1 MIRYLYFEPS
11 FFRAHFYLI
20 LCDVCYVLHVGQ
32 PSPLTG
38 EQAFSI
44 LRTNYVRLQESLPVN
59 DILPEL
65 FARTVVTES
74 EFTTLQDQP
83 SEMKQR
89 CELAKYLLTAV
100 RRQQSNF
107 NTLCDILLKTPGVED
122 LGKTLA
128 ADGNEYCTLAR
139 VVCTLN
145 TVELFVQIVTW
156 FIFIILMVFNLVWW
170 HRIRWVYSQVRIII

>member
-1 MIRYLYFEPS
+1 MYYCICATGYF
-11 FFRAHFYLI
+11 HL
-20 LCDVCYVLHVGQ
+20 LHVGQ

-44 LRTNYVRLQESLPVN
+44 LRANYVRLQEGLPVN

-74 EFTTLQDQP
+74 EFFTLQDQP
-83 SEMKQR
+83 SEIKQR
-89 CELAKYLLTAV
+89 RELAKCLLTAV

-107 NTLCDILLKTPGVED
+107 DTLCDVLLKTPGVED

-128 ADGNEYCTLAR
+128 ADGNKILYC
-139 VVCTLN
+139 
-145 TVELFVQIVTW
+145 
-156 FIFIILMVFNLVWW
+156 
-170 HRIRWVYSQVRIII
+170 Y